1 MIQLYSHRPDA
12 LTCPVFRGPP
22 MQFGAEEWVL
32 PPRTIELK
40 PRDVTEVS
48 DRDGAP
54 ILERFGRS
62 GVVEVK
68 GDLEDA
74 KRRAKRL
81 RYDFLVRQIT
91 EYRNFVGQQQAS
103 GAAFVMPRAELYEML
118 TEMEAL
124 KADVLANDP
133 VLSAVLPTIDPKPMP
148 DLLGEELAKMGVLV
162 KAPVPAAP
170 VQDVGL

>member
-1 MIQLYSHRPDA
+1 MIQLYSQRPDPLA
-12 LTCPVFRGPP
+12 CPVFRGPP
-22 MQFGAEEWVL
+22 LQFGAEEWVL

-48 DRDGAP
+48 DRDAAP

-62 GVVEVK
+62 GVVEVH
-68 GDLEDA
+68 GNLEEA
-74 KRRAKRL
+74 TRRAKRL

-91 EYRNFVGQQQAS
+91 EYRNHVGAQQAA
-103 GAAFVMPRAELYEML
+103 GAAFVMPRAELYEMVA
-118 TEMEAL
+118 EMEAL

-133 VLSAVLPTIDPKPMP
+133 VLSAVLPTIDPKPLP
-148 DLLGEELAKMGVLV
+148 DLLGEELAKMGVQV

-170 VQDVGL
+170 VLDVGL